1 MVVEWVIRA
10 VGVFW
15 FVGGIATIRAAAQ
28 SRTLDAMLAAFAAGW
43 TGRERARAALLAVGA
58 VLTTL
63 SGAALIGLDRAAPGL
78 MVANGLVQGAWL
90 LFAARA
96 FPPED
101 EGDRVGRRR
110 VVNAFL
116 LWVVV
121 TGLVI
126 GADLRGDVVFTMQPA
141 FEIAGGVAALV
152 VLAVQARAIVFGIA
166 GRANVGTAAD
176 DAAAAVAEE
185 ASAEDAAEIRVR
197 DPRRWM
203 LAPDMYGALLVDL
216 DADERY
222 AVADVDLPEDL
233 AAALGAFE
241 DAVVGALVPDDGV
254 EAGWALPAAEI
265 PALEARAEALAEAL
279 GSHSIGGRATWHLP
293 AAAAT
298 EPASSAQ

>member
-1 MVVEWVIRA
+1 VVVEWVVRA
-10 VGVFW
+10 IGLFW

-28 SRTLDAMLAAFAAGW
+28 SRTLDATLAAFAAGW

-63 SGAALIGLDRAAPGL
+63 SGAALIGLDRAAPGS

-101 EGDRVGRRR
+101 EGDRIGRRR
-110 VVNAFL
+110 VRNAFL

-126 GADLRGDVVFTMQPA
+126 GADLRGDVVFGAQPA
-141 FEIAGGVAALV
+141 FEIVCGVAAAI
-152 VLAVQARAIVFGIA
+152 VLAAQAREIAFGLGA
-166 GRANVGTAAD
+166 RARGDAAAD
-176 DAAAAVAEE
+176 DSAPVEAVAKT
-185 ASAEDAAEIRVR
+185 SVR
-197 DPRRWM
+197 DRRRWM

-222 AVADVDLPEDL
+222 AVADVELPEDL
-233 AAALGAFE
+233 AAALVDFE
-241 DAVVGALVPDDGV
+241 DAVVGALVPDDEA

-265 PALEARAEALAEAL
+265 PALEARAGALAGAL
-279 GSHSIGGRATWHLP
+279 GPHSIGGRATWHLP
-293 AAAAT
+293 VAAK